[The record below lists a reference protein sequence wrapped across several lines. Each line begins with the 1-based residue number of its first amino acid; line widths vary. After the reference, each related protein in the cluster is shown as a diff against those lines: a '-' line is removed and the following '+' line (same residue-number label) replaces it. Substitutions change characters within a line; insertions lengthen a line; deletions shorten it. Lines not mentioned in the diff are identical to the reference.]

1 MDDTTNT
8 IEAVEA
14 VAVGAVPVEAA
25 AVETNVEI
33 KKKPKLE
40 IKMESKPD
48 MDILLDGIDREKETR
63 FKNTWVKLDKG
74 SKMNRIHLFIKKE
87 KVRLFLEDS
96 EEKQLKFLIMNLFN
110 SGSFN
115 KASSIE
121 YSTELFEI
129 IEIKNI
135 TFDEKRRKFNYAAQL
150 KIKSDNGGSKSKSN
164 IEKHFS
170 RSKGNKQT
178 E

>member
-1 MDDTTNT
+1 M
-8 IEAVEA
+8 
-14 VAVGAVPVEAA
+14 
-25 AVETNVEI
+25 
-33 KKKPKLE
+33 
-40 IKMESKPD
+40 
-48 MDILLDGIDREKETR
+48 
-63 FKNTWVKLDKG
+63 FKNQ
-74 SKMNRIHLFIKKE
+74 
-87 KVRLFLEDS
+87 FLHGHGKRVNPNSIIEYG
-96 EEKQLKFLIMNLFN
+96 IFN